1 MARNLDSPSSQP
13 APTPSRRRLRL
24 TTVGGVRRE
33 MAAVYTDA
41 RSGRLDPTAASK
53 LTYMLTSIAK
63 VMEVSDFEARIAALE
78 AGRSQ
83 QQQGTP

>member
-1 MARNLDSPSSQP
+1 MAKSVDASASP
-13 APTPSRRRLRL
+13 ADPTPRRRLRL

-41 RSGRLDPTAASK
+41 RTGRLDPTAASK

-63 VMEVSDFEARIAALE
+63 VMETSDFEARIAALE
-78 AGRSQ
+78 AGRVKQ
-83 QQQGTP
+83 EKP